1 MKHPPLRWW
10 EWLFAAILVAIL
22 LFTFFGCAVP
32 VRNENNDKPLL
43 TAPTGTAVTKADGT
57 TVYNPA
63 LPQPH
68 GEDYVHTEPTD
79 WTGIARVVLE
89 IALGLGTG
97 HAVSLR
103 GRLKRA
109 ESAEDQGWDHALN
122 LAKQVPP
129 PEKDA

>member
-63 LPQPH
+63 LPQPDKGNYQH
-68 GEDYVHTEPTD
+68 EEPTD
-79 WTGIARVVLE
+79 WMGIAKNVLDFAAM
-89 IALGLGTG
+89 IAIG
-97 HAVSLR
+97 HTVSQR

-109 ESAEDQGWDHALN
+109 ESGEDEGWDHALN

-129 PEKDA
+129 KDDA